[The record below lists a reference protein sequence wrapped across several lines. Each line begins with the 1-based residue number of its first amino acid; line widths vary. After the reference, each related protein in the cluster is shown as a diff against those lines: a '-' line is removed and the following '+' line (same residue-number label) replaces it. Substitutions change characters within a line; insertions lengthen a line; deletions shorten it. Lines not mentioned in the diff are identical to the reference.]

1 MNRYRLSAVA
11 IGVLAMSTAAFA
23 DIKNE
28 KVTLKP
34 NMILQ
39 YNMEQKSVES
49 INEMFT
55 EGEFYG
61 RLRMNTF
68 KWDWS
73 DDSAGTDNEALGLG
87 GSFIY
92 KSAKFN
98 SLSTTLGL
106 YTSQNPSFFRM
117 DVDEVG
123 SVKAGKDTFSRYD
136 TDATGKFGMSV
147 LGQAYLQY
155 DISKT
160 SIVAGR
166 QLFESVFTKSND
178 TKMIP
183 NTFDGISATIKDIP
197 GTTIQ
202 LGYFTAQ
209 KLRDHTTSHDVLA
222 VNSDDNT
229 TSIREDW
236 NGNDDSAVNKSLT
249 TDLIGDDNKLIIASF
264 TNKSVK
270 NLNANISVANVPD
283 VLTNVTLEAHY
294 ALNVGGDWIVAPGFR
309 YMQQMDNL
317 DAGTN
322 VASLKGST
330 KVDGYDDPTS
340 LDSSLVAAR
349 LDIKDKAFLF
359 RLGYSAIEDAA
370 DIVAPWRGFPTAG
383 FTRAM
388 AQYNWYANT
397 KTYMARIGYNFDK
410 AGILDGFN
418 IFARYAIQ
426 DFDDS
431 KDNVQADSN
440 ILHVDIMQNIGKNLQ
455 AKVRLGLVSADDS
468 IEKEN
473 LGGTKTDASYNE
485 YRFELN
491 YFF

>member
-1 MNRYRLSAVA
+1 MKISKLSAIAVSLLVA
-11 IGVLAMSTAAFA
+11 SSSVYA
-23 DIKNE
+23 DLKND
-28 KVTLKP
+28 KITLKP
-34 NMILQ
+34 NMILT
-39 YNMEQKSVES
+39 YNQEQKSVDS
-49 INEMFT
+49 ITEMFS
-55 EGEFYG
+55 EGDFYG
-61 RLRMNTF
+61 RLRMNVF
-68 KWDWS
+68 KWDWAK
-73 DDSAGTDNEALGLG
+73 DAAGTDNEAMGLG

-98 SLSTTLGL
+98 GLSTTMGL
-106 YTSQNPSFFRM
+106 YTSQNPSFYRM

-136 TDATGKFGMSV
+136 TDATGNFGMSV

-160 SIVAGR
+160 SVVLGR

-183 NTFDGISATIKDIP
+183 NTFDGISATIKEIP
-197 GTTIQ
+197 QTNIQ
-202 LGYFTAQ
+202 LAYFTKQ
-209 KLRDHTTSHDVLA
+209 KLRDHTVSHDVLA
-222 VNSDDNT
+222 VSGW
-229 TSIREDW
+229 EE
-236 NGNDDSAVNKSLT
+236 NDDSAINKSLT
-249 TDLIGDDNKLIIASF
+249 TALIGDDNKLIIASV
-264 TNKSVK
+264 TNQSIP
-270 NLNANISVANVPD
+270 NLKANISVASIPD
-283 VLTNVTLEAHY
+283 VITNVTAEAHY
-294 ALNVGGDWIVAPGFR
+294 TISVGGDWKVAPGFR

-317 DAGTN
+317 DTDQN

-330 KVDGYDDPTS
+330 GTTGYDDPTS

-349 LDIKDKAFLF
+349 LDIKDKVFLL

-370 DIVAPWRGFPTAG
+370 DIIAPWRGFPTGG

-397 KTYMARIGYNFDK
+397 KTYMLRAGYDFGK

-426 DFDDS
+426 DFDDDKS
-431 KDNVQADSN
+431 SVQADSN
-440 ILHVDIMQNIGKNLQ
+440 ILHIDAMQNIGKDLQ
-455 AKVRLGLVSADDS
+455 AKVRIGLVNADPADT
-468 IEKEN
+468 
-473 LGGTKTDASYNE
+473 GKTDSSYNE

>member
-1 MNRYRLSAVA
+1 MKMYKISS
-11 IGVLAMSTAAFA
+11 LAMGMLVLSSTAYA
-23 DIKNE
+23 DLKND
-28 KVTLKP
+28 KITLKP
-34 NMILQ
+34 NMTIQ
-39 YNMEQKSVES
+39 YNTKQKSVDS
-49 INEMFT
+49 LNQMFS
-55 EGEFYG
+55 EGEFYA

-73 DDSAGTDNEALGLG
+73 QDTAGTNNKALGLG

-92 KSAKFN
+92 KSAKL
-98 SLSTTLGL
+98 SGLSTTFGL
-106 YTSQNPSFFRM
+106 YTSQNPSFLRM
-117 DVDEVG
+117 QEDEVG

-136 TDATGKFGMSV
+136 TGATGEFGMSV

-160 SIVAGR
+160 SIKIGR

-183 NTFDGISATIKDIP
+183 NTFDGVSATIKDIP
-197 GTTIQ
+197 DSIIQ
-202 LGYFTAQ
+202 LGYFTDQ
-209 KLRDHTTSHDVLA
+209 KLRDHTSSHDVLA
-222 VNSDDNT
+222 VSVDDNT

-236 NGNDDSAVNKSLT
+236 NGNDDSGVNKSLT
-249 TDLIGDDNKLIIASF
+249 TDLIGNDNKLIIATL
-264 TNKSVK
+264 TNKSIK
-270 NLNANISVANVPD
+270 NLKANVSVAIIPD
-283 VLTNVTLEAHY
+283 VLTNATLEAHY
-294 ALNVGGDWIVAPGFR
+294 RINVGGDLVVAPGFR
-309 YMQQMDNL
+309 YMQQIDNL
-317 DAGTN
+317 DSATN
-322 VASLKGST
+322 VASLKGSSS
-330 KVDGYDDPTS
+330 VDGYDDPTS
-340 LDSSLVAAR
+340 LDSSLIAIR

-370 DIVAPWRGFPTAG
+370 DIIAPWRGFPTAG

-397 KTYMARIGYNFDK
+397 KTYMARVGYNFDK
-410 AGILDGFN
+410 AGIIKGFN

-431 KDNVQADSN
+431 KDAVQADSS
-440 ILHVDIMQNIGKNLQ
+440 ILHLDAMQNIGKNLQ
-455 AKVRLGLVSADDS
+455 AKVRIGLVSADDD
-468 IEKEN
+468 IVKEN
-473 LGGTKTDASYNE
+473 LGGTKTDVSYNE

>member
-1 MNRYRLSAVA
+1 MNRYKLSAVV
-11 IGVLAMSTAAFA
+11 IGVVAMSTSAFA
-23 DIKNE
+23 DLKNE
-28 KVTLKP
+28 KITLKP
-34 NMILQ
+34 NMTLQ
-39 YNMEQKSVES
+39 YNTKQKSVDS
-49 INEMFT
+49 INDMFK
-55 EGEFYG
+55 EGEFFG

-68 KWDWS
+68 KWDWANES
-73 DDSAGTDNEALGLG
+73 GTTIDNEALGLG

-98 SLSTTLGL
+98 GLSTTIGL
-106 YTSQNPSFFRM
+106 YTSQNPSFYRM
-117 DVDEVG
+117 DVNEVG

-147 LGQAYLQY
+147 LGQAYIQY

-160 SIVAGR
+160 SIIAGR

-197 GTTIQ
+197 QTTIQ
-202 LGYFTAQ
+202 LAYLTAQ
-209 KLRDHTTSHDVLA
+209 KLRDHTSSHDVLA
-222 VNSDDNT
+222 VDGWV
-229 TSIREDW
+229 E
-236 NGNDDSAVNKSLT
+236 NDDSAVNKSLT
-249 TDLIGDDNKLIIASF
+249 TSLIGDDNKLIIGTI
-264 TNKSVK
+264 TNKSIK
-270 NLNANISVANVPD
+270 NLKANVSVASVAD

-294 ALNVGGDWIVAPGFR
+294 SINVGGDFVVAPGFR
-309 YMQQMDNL
+309 YMHQMYYL
-317 DAGTN
+317 DTTTN

-330 KVDGYDDPTS
+330 SVDGYKDPTS
-340 LDSSLVAAR
+340 LDSSLIAAR

-388 AQYNWYANT
+388 GQYNWYANT
-397 KTYMARIGYNFDK
+397 KTYMARLGYDFDK

-418 IFARYAIQ
+418 IFARFAIQ
-426 DFDDS
+426 DFDDD
-431 KDNVQADSN
+431 KAGVQADSDM
-440 ILHVDIMQNIGKNLQ
+440 LHVDVMQNIGENLQ
-455 AKVRLGLVSADDS
+455 AKVRLGFVSADPADTGKDDS
-468 IEKEN
+468 
-473 LGGTKTDASYNE
+473 SYNE